1 MTPVPI
7 KPIRNAAPGQQ
18 PLASV
23 EAFLEGP
30 AELLAGDVR
39 LIARAARLDADDAHV
54 GAALSVAARVR
65 LCLVERPEPDLQ
77 AQRSHVEPS

>member
-7 KPIRNAAPGQQ
+7 QPMRKVSGEQ

-30 AELLAGDVR
+30 PELLAGDDRFVPR
-39 LIARAARLDADDAHV
+39 TSRLDADDAHV
-54 GAALSVAARVR
+54 RPALSVAACVR
-65 LCLVERPEPDLQ
+65 LCLVERPQPDLQ
-77 AQRSHVEPS
+77 A

>member
-1 MTPVPI
+1 MTPVPM
-7 KPIRNAAPGQQ
+7 KPMCNGSGEQ

-23 EAFLEGP
+23 ETFLEGP

-54 GAALSVAARVR
+54 RPALSMAACVG
-65 LCLVERPEPDLQ
+65 LCLVQWPEPDFQ
-77 AQRSHVEPS
+77 A

>member
-7 KPIRNAAPGQQ
+7 QPMRKVSGEQ

-23 EAFLEGP
+23 ETCLEGP
-30 AELLAGDVR
+30 AELLPGDVR
-39 LIARAARLDADDAHV
+39 LVARATRLYADDAHV
-54 GAALSVAARVR
+54 RAALSVAARVR
-65 LCLVERPEPDLQ
+65 LCLVERPQPDLQ